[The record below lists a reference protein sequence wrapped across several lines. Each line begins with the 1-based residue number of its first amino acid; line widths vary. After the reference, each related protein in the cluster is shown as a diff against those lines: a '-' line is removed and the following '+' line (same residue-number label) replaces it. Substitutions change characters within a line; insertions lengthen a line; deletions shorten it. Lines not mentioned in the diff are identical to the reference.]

1 MNWAQDQEIQMARL
15 EYISVENGLYIEKL
29 LLLDISMLRIVIAEN
44 KW

>member
-1 MNWAQDQEIQMARL
+1 MNWDQDQETQIARL
-15 EYISVENGLYIEKL
+15 EYISEENGLYIEKL

>member
-1 MNWAQDQEIQMARL
+1 MNWAQDQVIQMARL
-15 EYISVENGLYIEKL
+15 EYISVENSLHIEKL